1 MRGLLVS
8 GGYLHASDLYL
19 TASGPGFCV
28 HESLQRYSPRS
39 RALLG
44 WVRRVGAE
52 DGSTATGTDLVH
64 LDFHPGNVL
73 VDGTGQVT
81 GVIDWDAAGRGD
93 GRLAYTTLLFD
104 LEHGRRFID
113 SYQELTDEAVVRVKG
128 RVNDVEVNRRRMF
141 WVHMSL
147 RQVDWSIRFHSRAQ
161 VDYYLEYALDGLEQH
176 GVA

>member
-1 MRGLLVS
+1 
-8 GGYLHASDLYL
+8 
-19 TASGPGFCV
+19 
-28 HESLQRYSPRS
+28 
-39 RALLG
+39 
-44 WVRRVGAE
+44 
-52 DGSTATGTDLVH
+52 VH

-81 GVIDWDAAGRGD
+81 GVIDCDAAGRGD
-93 GRLAYTTLLFD
+93 GRLAYTTLLSD

-141 WVHMSL
+141 WAHMSL
-147 RQVDWSIRFHSRAQ
+147 RQVDWSIRFRFHSRAQ